1 MYPPHADSLRAH
13 KGCRLTSNS
22 QAHNTLDNG
31 EAPGHAVKGVPR
43 VVVTWPTTCSP
54 HPVLC
59 LLFQGHP
66 PALQVAGAYCWRHT
80 FLSFLQDSAFSPSV
94 GSPGPLIQC
103 FSIRTGIWYNQGF
116 PRRPPSSVEP
126 PAPSYYINK
135 KRLTFQ
141 SLWESSRSHLAM
153 LSPNPTLHYMWQWGK
168 LPPLATHQ
176 DIICALTRRLCEEG
190 QPPSGLD
197 NYVSSLGS
205 LTFSRRPQLPLS
217 LQDPVF
223 KNANHLPEESE
234 ADGRGRG
241 TWYQHTKYKELG
253 VTYSCV
259 GWDVRK
265 ASFSYGNSFKISK
278 SQWATFFCEFLL
290 FSFSFLFSPQE
301 SITRLKNKP
310 SYLI

>member
-1 MYPPHADSLRAH
+1 
-13 KGCRLTSNS
+13 
-22 QAHNTLDNG
+22 
-31 EAPGHAVKGVPR
+31 
-43 VVVTWPTTCSP
+43 
-54 HPVLC
+54 
-59 LLFQGHP
+59 
-66 PALQVAGAYCWRHT
+66 
-80 FLSFLQDSAFSPSV
+80 
-94 GSPGPLIQC
+94 
-103 FSIRTGIWYNQGF
+103 
-116 PRRPPSSVEP
+116 
-126 PAPSYYINK
+126 
-135 KRLTFQ
+135 
-141 SLWESSRSHLAM
+141 M

-190 QPPSGLD
+190 QTPSGLD

-205 LTFSRRPQLPLS
+205 LTFSRRPQLPLL

-234 ADGRGRG
+234 TDGRGRG

-253 VTYSCV
+253 VTYSHV

-290 FSFSFLFSPQE
+290 FFFLFIFTIRIQNQAKEQDFLPNIKAVE
-301 SITRLKNKP
+301 LVVI
-310 SYLI
+310 LIILYIYGAFFFTFKAFYQN